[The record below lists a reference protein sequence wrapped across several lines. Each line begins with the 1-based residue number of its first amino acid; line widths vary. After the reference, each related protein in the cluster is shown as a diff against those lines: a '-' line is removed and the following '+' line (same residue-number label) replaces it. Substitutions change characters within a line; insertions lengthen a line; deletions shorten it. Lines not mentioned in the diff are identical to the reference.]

1 MSVVTLFTRK
11 APTMAG
17 LEFDAVL
24 EDTFESSVVFT
35 QFPIEAG
42 ANATDHG
49 IIQPNRWTLTG
60 AISNNPL
67 QLSVTDFA
75 GALSN
80 FAGSGA
86 LAGAAGLSAGFLSG
100 SDDTRA
106 SDALSLLIEIKNAR
120 QPFDID
126 AGDITLTNMVITNIT
141 RTKNPANEGALVFV
155 AELQELPTLD
165 TVLSQG
171 QPKQE
176 ELTEG
181 DPAQSQ
187 ASSLIDKGEQALS
200 GIGDSISS
208 LVDGILS

>member
-11 APTMAG
+11 APSIG
-17 LEFDAVL
+17 GIEFEAVL
-24 EDTFESSVVFT
+24 EDTLESSVTFT
-35 QFPIEAG
+35 QFPIEVG

-49 IIQPNRWTLTG
+49 IIQPNKWTLTG
-60 AISNNPL
+60 VISNNPL

-86 LAGAAGLSAGFLSG
+86 LAGVAGLSAGFLSG

-126 AGDITLTNMVITNIT
+126 AGDIMLTNMVITNIT

-171 QPKQE
+171 QPSQE
-176 ELTEG
+176 ELPVD

-187 ASSLIDKGEQALS
+187 AAALLDKGEQALS
-200 GIGDSISS
+200 DIGDSISS
-208 LVDGILS
+208 LVDSIL

>member
-86 LAGAAGLSAGFLSG
+86 LAGVAGLSAGFLSG

-126 AGDITLTNMVITNIT
+126 AGDIMLTNMVITNIT

-187 ASSLIDKGEQALS
+187 ASSLLDKGEQALS
-200 GIGDSISS
+200 NIGDSISS